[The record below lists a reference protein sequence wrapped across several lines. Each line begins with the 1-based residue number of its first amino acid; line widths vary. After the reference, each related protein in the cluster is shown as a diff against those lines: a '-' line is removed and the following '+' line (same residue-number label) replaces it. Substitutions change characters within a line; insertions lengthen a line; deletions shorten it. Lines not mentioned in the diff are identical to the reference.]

1 MENVSSLLTAQED
14 IDLQSKAKQ
23 KLEQELKES
32 TNKGFAEPVI
42 KKEFKNQMHLQQI
55 FVRIIRLVED
65 VLTTSMRKQGKN
77 YQEKMGLSVM
87 M

>member
-1 MENVSSLLTAQED
+1 
-14 IDLQSKAKQ
+14 
-23 KLEQELKES
+23 
-32 TNKGFAEPVI
+32 
-42 KKEFKNQMHLQQI
+42 MHLQQI

-77 YQEKMGLSVM
+77 YQEKMGLFVM